1 MVMLG
6 QDLTVS
12 AVAAAGAAQTPVTR
26 PPPEHRV
33 VEKAAGS
40 NLRRQ
45 ETGVLAPRT
54 PSPLRELSDSA
65 RQFADLLDTTGS
77 VQVAASISGFQ
88 AGHLDM
94 YV

>member
-1 MVMLG
+1 MFG

-12 AVAAAGAAQTPVTR
+12 AVATAGAAQTPVTR
-26 PPPEHRV
+26 PPPEPRV
-33 VEKAAGS
+33 VEKAAGG

-45 ETGVLAPRT
+45 ETGVLDARAPT
-54 PSPLRELSDSA
+54 PLRELSKSA

-77 VQVAASISGFQ
+77 VQVASSISGFR